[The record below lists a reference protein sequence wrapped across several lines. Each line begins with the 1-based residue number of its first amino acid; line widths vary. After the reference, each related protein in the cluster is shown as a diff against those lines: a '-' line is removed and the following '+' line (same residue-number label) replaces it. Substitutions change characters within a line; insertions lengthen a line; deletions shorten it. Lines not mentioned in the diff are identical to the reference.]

1 MDSAALT
8 RTLTHIQA
16 HLDGNLSLEALSAV
30 AGCSP
35 PYFARRFAGMM
46 TETPKQYT
54 SRLRLERAALRLVLL
69 DDGILQIALDCG
81 FACHETFSRAFRRRF
96 GVAPHTFRHKGGLP
110 PPPAAPMSNAQ
121 TKSRRRAAKVCS
133 RTSEHELPQ
142 RVEAAAP
149 VSLSSTVVR
158 CLQPMSLAFIR
169 HTGPYETVPIGL
181 WDRLIDWAHRHDIPG
196 GVAGAGGPYVLLG
209 IAHDAPG
216 LTAPENL
223 RFDAAIRVPGE
234 FRSGGRVGHQWLAGG
249 LFAFTTSVG
258 PFTSLPAAYMEIFRR
273 VRNDRSLVC
282 LGLPCVEFYR
292 VNRVVADLA
301 IVNTEIAIPVR
312 RRR

>member
-1 MDSAALT
+1 MDPAALT
-8 RTLTHIQA
+8 RSLTHIQA
-16 HLDGNLSLEALSAV
+16 NLDGDVSLEALAAV

-35 PYFARRFAGMM
+35 PWFARRFAGLMA
-46 TETPKQYT
+46 ETPKQYT

-69 DDGILQIALDCG
+69 DDRILDLALDCG

-96 GVAPHTFRHKGGLP
+96 GVSPQAFRNKGRLP
-110 PPPAAPMSNAQ
+110 TASTPTA
-121 TKSRRRAAKVCS
+121 
-133 RTSEHELPQ
+133 EHELPQ
-142 RVEAAAP
+142 RVDAATP

-158 CLQPMSLAFIR
+158 TLQPLSLAFIR
-169 HTGPYETVPIGL
+169 HTGPYEQVPIGL
-181 WDRLIDWAHRHDIPG
+181 WDTLIDWARRHDTP
-196 GVAGAGGPYVLLG
+196 APYVLLG

-216 LTAPENL
+216 ITKPEKL
-223 RFDAAIRVPGE
+223 RFDAAIRGPGE
-234 FRSGGRVGHQWLAGG
+234 FRSARVVGHQRFAGG

-258 PFTSLPAAYMEIFRR
+258 PFTSLPAAYGEIFKR
-273 VRNDRSLVC
+273 VRSDRSLAC
-282 LGLPCVEFYR
+282 LGVPCLEFYR